1 MKNRARKGLSLLL
14 AIIMMLSMVPAVAFT
29 ASAEATAL
37 AESEAVITVDSV
49 SGKIGN
55 TVTVN
60 VAISENPGIL
70 CGTITVSWNDKLTL
84 VSDAS
89 GEAFS
94 YMTYTKPS
102 QYKSSGTN
110 FVWAANEVGE
120 VVDGTILTLTF
131 EIADTA
137 HKDEELEIEVSYVDG
152 DVFDGNE
159 NPVVLNVTN
168 GSVRALGYLPGDI
181 TGDGRINMLDVV
193 RLSQYISD
201 GLTTDPDGYDAIVVA
216 GACDVTGDG
225 RINMLDVVR
234 LSQYIS
240 DGLVTDPAGYNA
252 IILPGKA
259 TDEEHILGE
268 WVVVKDASET
278 EEGLQERTCSC
289 GGKDFEVIPKLEP
302 AETDAPDTEAPET
315 EAPDIILCDEHTV
328 GTPVY
333 NNSVVSVTCENCGD
347 KIWTTTG
354 VVVEKYTDTNDGN
367 GFTGERKVNAS
378 VSDVSAANAGGYVI
392 NFKYK
397 LSTIANPD
405 GEVTILSAV
414 AKRGTDYFIPV
425 FLRQAVVN
433 GELVMKIAN
442 SASAPY
448 FKLEAGVEYN
458 IVIVVDPTSVTEHAV
473 FVNGAYVGSVTQ
485 DNKVPS
491 NAESVYFR
499 INDQYKNQSKT
510 FIYDFEVMTVGNN
523 FVVPEPTV
531 VEDVDC
537 ANHTEGTPVYSNS
550 TVKLVCD
557 SCGEV
562 IWKSTGV
569 AVETYVDT
577 NDGNGFTGERK
588 IDTTKSVA
596 STSNKGGY
604 AIYFRYRL
612 GEIANPQDNG
622 EVSVL
627 SVVSTRNS
635 EYYVPVFLRQAV
647 IDGKLVMK
655 IANAADAP
663 YFELSANTEYEIF
676 VIVDPNGAHA
686 VYVDGELIGTYTNTV
701 KVYADADANVYFRI
715 NDSWKNKC
723 KTFVTHFEVM
733 FLNAF
738 CEIPEIVVPAPETPE
753 TEAPET
759 EAPETEAPETEPAG
773 CDKHVAGTPIYR
785 NSTVTTVCENCG
797 EIVWTTTGVVV
808 EKYTDTNDGNGFT
821 GERKVNASVSD
832 VSAANAGGYVIN
844 FKYKLST
851 IANPDGEVTILSAVA
866 KRGTDY
872 FIPVFLRQAVV
883 NGELVMKIANSASA
897 PYFKLEAG
905 VEYNIVI
912 VVDPTSVTEHAVFVN
927 GAYVG
932 SVTQDNKV
940 PSNAE
945 SVYFRIN
952 DQYKN
957 KSTTFIYDFEVMT
970 IGDDFVLPEGKEID
984 CDNHTV
990 GTPVYADS
998 VLTMVC
1004 NECGEA
1010 ISKSTGVAVE
1020 KIVDT
1025 NGGSG
1030 FTGERPYDANDKPAY
1045 MVSKDVVS
1053 KANSEG
1059 YAIYLKYALGA
1070 VANPDSEV
1078 SVLSVVSTKGGSYYI
1093 PIFLRQAVVDGEL
1106 VMKIANAADA
1116 PYFKLTANTE
1126 YEIVILVDPNG
1137 EHTVYVDGALVGSY
1151 NNSVKIP
1158 ADADDSA
1165 YIRINDGSKNKSKT
1179 FINHL
1184 EVLYLNVNAK
1194 APEIVVPV
1202 CEGHTLS
1209 NPVYEGSK
1217 IKMYCEICKA
1227 EVVVASKVAVEK
1239 QNIDN
1244 GDSFIGEKTIVTDA
1258 NVVSTLNENGYVV
1271 RFNYTVDSVVAD
1283 GEVSVLS
1290 VVGYGA
1296 DKTLYIP
1303 IFLRQYP
1310 DGDGVTLRIQKG
1322 NANAPGVKLF
1332 AGQTYE
1338 IMVFVDVEDDVTT
1351 HSVYVDGKYLGSS
1364 SFEPEND
1371 HRVVESDVAEGV
1383 HFRINDQYK
1392 NKSRVHVT
1400 DFEVLY
1406 TKYDFVIGDEAYV
1419 DGAASYTC
1427 DGHTLS
1433 APTYADSAITMHCE
1447 ACGKEVY
1454 IASVPASEKWTDTN
1468 DGNGFN
1474 GERQIA
1480 TSASVVSKLNSDG
1493 YVIRFNY
1500 KLGEI
1505 TAPEADVAV
1514 LTLVSTKGNATYTT
1528 PCFIR
1533 QYPDGNGGVVFRIA
1547 KDENAP
1553 AFTLTAD
1560 TEHDIMI
1567 FVNATNSIGMM
1578 EYFVFVDGAF
1588 VGSYEQLNEV
1598 VTDGDNYYFRI
1609 NDQWKN
1615 KTKIY
1620 IKDFEVLYL
1629 NGEFDVKNEAVE
1641 SCEGHNISA
1650 PTYLSS
1656 KITAYCYDCQKN
1668 IVITGGVGVSNWSDY
1683 TDNSGKGFTGER
1695 KIDVPTDLVATDD
1708 GLGYAIRFKYNLTSI
1723 DLPTDQDE
1731 VSVFSIVTKNA
1742 DGGWVI
1748 PVFLRQFSIGGE
1760 LYLKTKGTTS
1770 APGFK
1775 LEANKEYDI
1784 LILVDPT
1791 NDAGAYVTAVYVNGE
1806 YLGST
1811 AYSGS
1816 EIITSDMTGCYIRIN
1831 DSYRNKCYTQI
1842 KDLTVLYMN
1851 ADYNVLEG
1859 GDPWEVA
1866 TDAVNT
1872 WLERWEVIKQ
1882 GGDKNADTLDYGNHY
1897 EKIDNYNFATN
1908 SYYEYRELSWVRK
1921 ADGSYTRNISRLVST
1936 LKNYTYNNN
1945 ETNYYDVYGGYTA
1958 NGQIAEAT
1966 GYFYTTKIG
1975 DRWWTVDPLGYPFFR
1990 TAMNEVTGGVSPT
2003 QKDNVITK
2011 HGTLAAWA
2019 ESATEKLQALGFN
2032 SMGAWSDV
2040 ANLTAV
2046 ENSNPLTETRI
2057 IGVLSKYASS
2067 VGINTTSGGSTT
2079 LEGSIMPVF
2088 DPAFETLADWY
2099 VYQGTY
2105 GQKYN
2110 PNVYG
2115 WMSDN
2120 ELPDDDDMLDAI
2132 LLLENPM
2139 NTAYAYTYATAITFL
2154 KAKGIENP
2162 TVDDLTPEI
2171 RREFKAMTYDK
2182 YFEVVVAALD
2192 KYVPNHQYIGCRL
2205 LPENWKQEEFIRV
2218 YGYWC
2223 DILSINYYGSWT
2235 PNPEMIHNW
2244 LLWAGKPFISTEW
2257 YAMARE
2263 DSGLES
2269 TSGAGFTVQYQEDR
2283 ADFYQNYSLALLEF
2297 KGCVGFDWFKMW
2309 DNDPTDLAGIAN
2321 DSSNA
2326 NGNKGI
2332 YSTEYNE
2339 WTELTEAMAK
2349 VNNNKYSLIAFFDA
2363 RG

>member
-1 MKNRARKGLSLLL
+1 MKKLSSRLLSLILATLMILSAFCGVTVTAGAEESFAVESISANGKITTVEFAIRRVEAIVAGEVIGIERSEGGATLL
-14 AIIMMLSMVPAVAFT
+14 SVASDGTLYSVDGRALLNKSGNAYNVLNKEMNAVVVYDDVNGYVRYYVNGNIAYLGDGIEAIVAVSTSGTEIGIRFNNDIVADGYT
-29 ASAEATAL
+29 CK
-37 AESEAVITVDSV
+37 SEAVDEIFNYVGLQEHGDNNQIRIL
-49 SGKIGN
+49 SGIN
-55 TVTVN
+55 TVWYE
-60 VAISENPGIL
+60 S
-70 CGTITVSWNDKLTL
+70 
-84 VSDAS
+84 
-89 GEAFS
+89 
-94 YMTYTKPS
+94 
-102 QYKSSGTN
+102 
-110 FVWAANEVGE
+110 VGY
-120 VVDGTILTLTF
+120 
-131 EIADTA
+131 
-137 HKDEELEIEVSYVDG
+137 EIEVYDA
-152 DVFDGNE
+152 
-159 NPVVLNVTN
+159 T
-168 GSVRALGYLPGDI
+168 
-181 TGDGRINMLDVV
+181 LDVKSEIATIEGTRV
-193 RLSQYISD
+193 YESVHAAGEYVSATAYGYNFFAPLVVEEITQASVGSTVIVTPFAKAGSLVYE
-201 GLTTDPDGYDAIVVA
+201 GKTTKITVTADGYDVVE
-216 GACDVTGDG
+216 
-225 RINMLDVVR
+225 N
-234 LSQYIS
+234 Y
-240 DGLVTDPAGYNA
+240 DPTASNCA
-252 IILPGKA
+252 
-259 TDEEHILGE
+259 EHY
-268 WVVVKDASET
+268 
-278 EEGLQERTCSC
+278 
-289 GGKDFEVIPKLEP
+289 
-302 AETDAPDTEAPET
+302 
-315 EAPDIILCDEHTV
+315 V
-328 GTPVY
+328 GTPLY
-333 NNSVVSVTCENCGD
+333 DDSKVSVTCENCGEI
-347 KIWTTTG
+347 IWTT
-354 VVVEKYTDTNDGN
+354 
-367 GFTGERKVNAS
+367 S
-378 VSDVSAANAGGYVI
+378 
-392 NFKYK
+392 
-397 LSTIANPD
+397 
-405 GEVTILSAV
+405 
-414 AKRGTDYFIPV
+414 
-425 FLRQAVVN
+425 
-433 GELVMKIAN
+433 
-442 SASAPY
+442 
-448 FKLEAGVEYN
+448 
-458 IVIVVDPTSVTEHAV
+458 
-473 FVNGAYVGSVTQ
+473 
-485 DNKVPS
+485 
-491 NAESVYFR
+491 
-499 INDQYKNQSKT
+499 
-510 FIYDFEVMTVGNN
+510 
-523 FVVPEPTV
+523 
-531 VEDVDC
+531 
-537 ANHTEGTPVYSNS
+537 
-550 TVKLVCD
+550 
-557 SCGEV
+557 
-562 IWKSTGV
+562 
-569 AVETYVDT
+569 
-577 NDGNGFTGERK
+577 
-588 IDTTKSVA
+588 
-596 STSNKGGY
+596 
-604 AIYFRYRL
+604 
-612 GEIANPQDNG
+612 
-622 EVSVL
+622 
-627 SVVSTRNS
+627 
-635 EYYVPVFLRQAV
+635 
-647 IDGKLVMK
+647 
-655 IANAADAP
+655 
-663 YFELSANTEYEIF
+663 
-676 VIVDPNGAHA
+676 
-686 VYVDGELIGTYTNTV
+686 
-701 KVYADADANVYFRI
+701 
-715 NDSWKNKC
+715 
-723 KTFVTHFEVM
+723 
-733 FLNAF
+733 
-738 CEIPEIVVPAPETPE
+738 
-753 TEAPET
+753 
-759 EAPETEAPETEPAG
+759 
-773 CDKHVAGTPIYR
+773 
-785 NSTVTTVCENCG
+785 
-797 EIVWTTTGVVV
+797 
-808 EKYTDTNDGNGFT
+808 
-821 GERKVNASVSD
+821 
-832 VSAANAGGYVIN
+832 
-844 FKYKLST
+844 
-851 IANPDGEVTILSAVA
+851 
-866 KRGTDY
+866 
-872 FIPVFLRQAVV
+872 
-883 NGELVMKIANSASA
+883 
-897 PYFKLEAG
+897 
-905 VEYNIVI
+905 
-912 VVDPTSVTEHAVFVN
+912 
-927 GAYVG
+927 
-932 SVTQDNKV
+932 
-940 PSNAE
+940 
-945 SVYFRIN
+945 
-952 DQYKN
+952 
-957 KSTTFIYDFEVMT
+957 
-970 IGDDFVLPEGKEID
+970 
-984 CDNHTV
+984 
-990 GTPVYADS
+990 
-998 VLTMVC
+998 
-1004 NECGEA
+1004 
-1010 ISKSTGVAVE
+1010 GVAVE

-1030 FTGERPYDANDKPAY
+1030 FTGERPYDANDKPKY
-1045 MVSKDVVS
+1045 MVSRDVVS
-1053 KANSEG
+1053 KANKGG
-1059 YAIYLKYALGA
+1059 YAIYFKYKLGDITNPDSEVSVLSLVAKRGSEYNFPVFLRQAVIDGELVMKIANAEDAPYFKLTSNTEYDIIIVVDPSNDKGWTEHVVYVNGVKVGA
-1070 VANPDSEV
+1070 VEQAQKVYADADSVYFRINDQYKNKTKTFIEHFEVMTVDADGFVIPEATVFDSSACDAHTEGTPVYSNSVVTNICNKCGEPIWRSVGVAIEKWVDTNDGKGFNGERTVDTNVELTSELNKGGYAIVLNYEVGELANPDSEV
-1078 SVLSVVSTKGGSYYI
+1078 SVLSVVSKRGADYGI
-1093 PIFLRQAVVDGEL
+1093 PVFLRQAVVDGKL
-1106 VMKIANAADA
+1106 VMKIANSTNA
-1116 PYFKLTANTE
+1116 PYFELESKAKYNII
-1126 YEIVILVDPNG
+1126 IVVDPVTKT
-1137 EHTVYVDGALVGSY
+1137 HTVYVDGVNVGTVTQASKVFTDAE
-1151 NNSVKIP
+1151 SV
-1158 ADADDSA
+1158 
-1165 YIRINDGSKNKSKT
+1165 YFRINDQYKNKTKT
-1179 FINHL
+1179 FINHF
-1184 EVLYLNVNAK
+1184 EVVYLNERTDV
-1194 APEIVVPV
+1194 PEIVVPEV
-1202 CEGHTLS
+1202 VIPNCEGHTLKTLTYKDS
-1209 NPVYEGSK
+1209 TLT
-1217 IKMYCEICKA
+1217 MYCENCKA

-1239 QNIDN
+1239 QDIDN
-1244 GDSFIGEKTIVTDA
+1244 GDSFVGEKTIVTDA

-1514 LTLVSTKGNATYTT
+1514 LTLVSTKGNATYTTPCFIRQYPDGNGGVVFRIAKDENAPAFTLTADTEHDIMIFVNATNSIGMMEYFVFVDGEFVGSYEQSNEVVTDGDNYYFRINDGYKNKCKTYINHFEVLYLNGDFTVRVAENGESCKGHNVSTPVYSNSRIIMYCMDCDKEIIVTGGVGVEKQDIDNGDSFIGEKQIYTDANVVSTLNENGYVVRFNYTLDSIVASEQVSVLSVVGKSGETWYIPIYLRQYPDGDGITLRIEKGNADAPGVQLFAGQTYEIMVFVDVEEDATTHSVYVDGKYIGSSSVVPANDVRVIPAEAEGLYFRINDQYKNKSRVHVTDFEVLYTRYDFVIGDEAYVDKAITYGCDGHSLTAPVYEDSTIKMFCEDCGEDVYVASVPASEKWTDNTTNGGVGFNGERQIATSASVVSKLNSDGYVIRFGYKLGEIAASEADVALLTLVSTKGGATYTT

-2223 DILSINYYGSWT
+2223 DVLSINYYGSWT
-2235 PNPEMIHNW
+2235 PQPEMTHNW

-2269 TSGAGFTVQYQEDR
+2269 TSGAGFTVQTQQDR
-2283 ADFYQNYSLALLEF
+2283 AEFYQNYALALLEF

-2309 DNDPTDLAGIAN
+2309 DNDPTDEAGIAN

-2339 WTELTEAMAK
+2339 WTTLTEAMAK

-2363 RG
+2363 RD